1 MTVNSGSHLSATAT
15 AHPNIAFIKYWGN
28 LDDRLRLPMNPSL
41 SMNLA
46 GLFTK
51 TTVTWDAS
59 LDTDQLYLNGQQ
71 QAGIP
76 QQRVSKYLDAI
87 RPYLNI
93 QAPALVISENNF
105 PTGVGIASSASA
117 FAALAVAAAAA
128 AGKTLSE
135 RELSILARLG
145 SGSASRSVPG
155 GFVEWHSSTAHEGS
169 FAASIAPADWW
180 ELVDLIAV
188 VDTTHKAVGS
198 TEGHPSAKTSDLQ
211 NARVAGAYERLRR
224 CKQAILERDFAS
236 LTEVVEH
243 DSNLMHAVMMTSQ
256 PPLFYWLPGTL
267 EVMQAVRNLRAQGSQ
282 VCYTLDAGPNV
293 HCICVREDAE
303 HVRTLLQSLSKVR
316 DILEAGP
323 GGPAAVVE
331 DAT

>member
-1 MTVNSGSHLSATAT
+1 MTTNSATHRSATAV

-28 LDDRLRLPMNPSL
+28 LDDRLRLPVNPSL

-46 GLFTK
+46 GLFTR

-59 LDTDQLYLNGQQ
+59 LDTDQLYLNRQQ
-71 QAGIP
+71 QTGIP

-93 QAPALVISENNF
+93 QSPARVVSANNF
-105 PTGVGIASSASA
+105 PIGVGIASSASA

-155 GFVEWHSSTAHEGS
+155 GFVEWHISTAHEGS

-198 TEGHPSAKTSDLQ
+198 TEGHQSAKTSDLQ

-224 CKQAILERDFAS
+224 CKHAILERDFAS
-236 LTEVVEH
+236 LAEVVEY

-267 EVMQAVRNLRAQGSQ
+267 RVMQAVRNLRAQGCQ
-282 VCYTLDAGPNV
+282 VCYTLDAGPNI

-303 HVRTLLQSLSKVR
+303 HVRMLLQSLSEVR

-323 GGPAAVVE
+323 GGPATVVE